1 MKIIA
6 ALNAIYQHPRLQHD
20 FKLTVF
26 PSISH
31 CGECDAIRRD
41 KRQCMGLVAL
51 HYVSDCVF
59 PKQCLLGR
67 FLFGVLVCVLRKSPC
82 GSFVGVVAV
91 YPDGLSDGKR
101 NNTYV
106 FSPDGRRN
114 TAKACSF
121 IRMAN
126 VIKLFVVLF
135 QKDIMMVYTSKQS
148 KQRKAPMA
156 SCTVPTYGSQAIEPQ
171 RASIGFTTR
180 WYQMEEKGCQANT
193 VWGQCAGIIFCI
205 LYMLARKEGMD
216 SIAASLISSFRA
228 KPCQTN
234 STARVAPARP
244 RAPQR
249 PELQAVASSSSSSA
263 VITLE
268 SDTQHT
274 VVVFSIDV
282 FNHCSILGSVVIS
295 L

>member
-1 MKIIA
+1 
-6 ALNAIYQHPRLQHD
+6 
-20 FKLTVF
+20 
-26 PSISH
+26 
-31 CGECDAIRRD
+31 
-41 KRQCMGLVAL
+41 
-51 HYVSDCVF
+51 
-59 PKQCLLGR
+59 
-67 FLFGVLVCVLRKSPC
+67 
-82 GSFVGVVAV
+82 
-91 YPDGLSDGKR
+91 
-101 NNTYV
+101 
-106 FSPDGRRN
+106 
-114 TAKACSF
+114 
-121 IRMAN
+121 
-126 VIKLFVVLF
+126 
-135 QKDIMMVYTSKQS
+135 
-148 KQRKAPMA
+148 
-156 SCTVPTYGSQAIEPQ
+156 
-171 RASIGFTTR
+171 
-180 WYQMEEKGCQANT
+180 
-193 VWGQCAGIIFCI
+193 
-205 LYMLARKEGMD
+205 MD